1 MITQILQFLLKQ
13 SRALYF
19 LIVLITI
26 AGFLAFQSLPSDV
39 YPELAFPRI
48 AVIGTVGDIAP
59 DRVLLTVTRPLEEA
73 ASQAY
78 RVKWIRSKTIRGASE
93 LSIEFQPSTDMN
105 FAWQQ
110 VQARIAEI
118 RANLPPSASLIVE
131 PVTPAIFPVLNYNI
145 TSDTVPESELYNTV
159 RYEIEPR
166 LLQVP
171 GVARAITQAGKIP
184 EVAVQVDP
192 DKLAAYK
199 ISIVDVAA
207 ALTRTNQVE
216 VLGRVDDRYKQ
227 NLIVGPGESIRPE
240 QLYDL
245 VVARSGSEPIYLKD
259 IAKITNSF
267 RDPLSVISADGKE
280 GIVVNIFRQPSS
292 NVVAVSDGVAAEMER
307 IKTTLPAG
315 VKISKAYDQS
325 RLVRQALHSILKEI
339 AIGIIFI
346 IAILFA
352 FLRSWKSTLVAALT
366 IPLCAAAAFAT
377 MALLH
382 QSLNLMSLGGLAIAL
397 GLVIDDAIV
406 IVENIHRQLQ
416 KGLTSSQAVIAA
428 VNELAGPVTSSTATT
443 LVVFLPLGFISG
455 VAGQFFTALT
465 ITLASAVAFSLFLA
479 LFVVPIFCAQVMK
492 QETHAA
498 RKNEESSKQKA
509 AWYRRTLRTSLRHPV
524 VAALSAILIL
534 FASCSLFG
542 RIGTDFLPEM
552 DEGSYVLDYLM
563 PAGTSLPQTDQ
574 ICQRIEKI
582 LSETPEVMAWT
593 RRTGAELGLFA
604 TQPNTGDILVVLR
617 PHDQRKRSTSEV
629 MDEQRSKIA
638 ERIPQVET
646 EFHPILADQLN
657 DLAGAGNPVE
667 IRVFGEDRA
676 AIRSVAETIEA
687 KLKNVHGL
695 VDLALTSQDSAPQ
708 FDIKVDPLRAG
719 RLLLTPLD
727 VTDQVK
733 AAFLGQV
740 ATQMRQGDKF
750 VDVRVRL
757 PDKIRFNPSMIGQ
770 LQILGKNGAILPL
783 DAIATISQINA
794 EVEILREHQQR
805 YVSVEASIE
814 GRDLGST
821 IQEVRI
827 VLKPIALPPGV
838 SVTIG
843 GIYLSQ
849 QESFQQLLLV
859 LFLATALVYLM
870 MIIQFRS
877 FLQPLSILLVLPLGM
892 LGVELALIGTG
903 TPLNVSSFMGLI
915 LLVGLVVKNGI
926 ILLEYANRLQEQGLS
941 RDDALVE
948 AGIIRLRPILMTT
961 LCTLLALTPLWLGHG
976 AGSELH
982 RPLAITVI
990 GGLSLS
996 TLFTLVFVPLLSR
1009 VMMRRKVASHPA
1021 KHSSATSNDY
1031 DPEEDHQRAQ

>member
-26 AGFLAFQSLPSDV
+26 AGALAFQSLPSDV

-78 RVKWIRSKTIRGASE
+78 RVRWIRSKTIRGASE
-93 LSIEFQPSTDMN
+93 LSIEFQPGTDMN

-145 TSDTVPESELYNTV
+145 TSDSVPESELYNTV

-184 EVAVQVDP
+184 EIAVQVAP
-192 DKLAAYK
+192 EKLAAYK
-199 ISIVDVAA
+199 ISIVDVAT
-207 ALTRTNQVE
+207 ALTRTNQIE

-227 NLIVGPGESIRPE
+227 NLIVGPGESIKPE

-245 VVARSGSEPIYLKD
+245 VVSRSGSEPIYLKD
-259 IAKITNSF
+259 IATISKSF

-292 NVVAVSDGVAAEMER
+292 NVVAVSDGVASEMER

-315 VKISKAYDQS
+315 VKIGKAYDQS
-325 RLVRQALHSILKEI
+325 RLVRQALASILKEI
-339 AIGIIFI
+339 AIGIAFI

-416 KGLTSSQAVIAA
+416 KGLTSNQAAIAA
-428 VNELAGPVTSSTATT
+428 VQELAGPVTSSTATT
-443 LVVFLPLGFISG
+443 LVVFLPLGLISG
-455 VAGQFFTALT
+455 VAGQFFIALT

-492 QETHAA
+492 QESHNANKTEAS
-498 RKNEESSKQKA
+498 NDQKG
-509 AWYRRTLRTSLRHPV
+509 AWYRRVLRTSLRHPL
-524 VAALSAILIL
+524 VAGLSATLIL
-534 FASCSLFG
+534 VTTYVLFA

-574 ICQRIEKI
+574 ICQQIEKI
-582 LSETPEVMAWT
+582 LGKTPEVMAWT

-617 PHDQRKRSTSEV
+617 PHDQRKRSTTEV

-667 IRVFGEDRA
+667 IRVFGEDRE
-676 AIRSVAETIEA
+676 AIRSVAETIET
-687 KLKNVHGL
+687 KLKSVRGL

-708 FDIKVDPLRAG
+708 FDIQVDPLRAG

-733 AAFLGQV
+733 ASFLGQV

-757 PDKIRFNPSMIGQ
+757 PDKFRFNPAMIGQ
-770 LQILGKNGAILPL
+770 LQIFGKNGAALPL
-783 DAIATISQINA
+783 NSIATISQINS

-821 IQEVRI
+821 VDEIRT
-827 VLKPIALPPGV
+827 VLEPISLPTGV
-838 SVTIG
+838 SITIG

-859 LFLATALVYLM
+859 LLLATALVYLM

-926 ILLEYANRLQEQGLS
+926 ILLEYANRLQDRGLS
-941 RDDALVE
+941 PEDALVE

-996 TLFTLVFVPLLSR
+996 TLFTLIFVPLLSR
-1009 VMMRRKVASHPA
+1009 FVMRVRSE
-1021 KHSSATSNDY
+1021 AT
-1031 DPEEDHQRAQ
+1031 QQA

>member
-26 AGFLAFQSLPSDV
+26 AGALAFQSLPSDV

-78 RVKWIRSKTIRGASE
+78 RVRWIRSKTIRGASE
-93 LSIEFQPSTDMN
+93 LSIEFQPGTDMN

-145 TSDTVPESELYNTV
+145 TSDSVPESELYNTV

-184 EVAVQVDP
+184 EIAVQVDP
-192 DKLAAYK
+192 EKLAAYK
-199 ISIVDVAA
+199 ISIVDVATV
-207 ALTRTNQVE
+207 LTRTNQIE

-227 NLIVGPGESIRPE
+227 NLIVGPGESIKPE

-245 VVARSGSEPIYLKD
+245 VVSRSGSEPIYLKD
-259 IAKITNSF
+259 IATISKSF

-292 NVVAVSDGVAAEMER
+292 NVVAVSDGVASEMER

-315 VKISKAYDQS
+315 VKIGKAYDQS
-325 RLVRQALHSILKEI
+325 RLVRQALASILKEI
-339 AIGIIFI
+339 AIGIAFI

-416 KGLTSSQAVIAA
+416 KGLTSNQAAIAA
-428 VNELAGPVTSSTATT
+428 VQELAGPVTSSTATT
-443 LVVFLPLGFISG
+443 LVVFLPLGLISG
-455 VAGQFFTALT
+455 VAGQFFIALT

-492 QETHAA
+492 QESHNANKTEAS
-498 RKNEESSKQKA
+498 NDQKG
-509 AWYRRTLRTSLRHPV
+509 AWYRRVLRTSLRHPL
-524 VAALSAILIL
+524 VAGLSATLIL
-534 FASCSLFG
+534 VTTYVLFA

-574 ICQRIEKI
+574 ICQQIEKI
-582 LSETPEVMAWT
+582 LGKTPEVMAWT

-617 PHDQRKRSTSEV
+617 PHDQRKRSTTEV

-667 IRVFGEDRA
+667 IRVFGEDRE
-676 AIRSVAETIEA
+676 AIRSVAETIET
-687 KLKNVHGL
+687 KLKSVRGL

-708 FDIKVDPLRAG
+708 FDIQVDPLRAG

-733 AAFLGQV
+733 ASFLGQV

-757 PDKIRFNPSMIGQ
+757 PDKIRFNPAMIGQ
-770 LQILGKNGAILPL
+770 LQIFGKNGAALPL
-783 DAIATISQINA
+783 NSIATISQINS

-821 IQEVRI
+821 VDEIRT
-827 VLKPIALPPGV
+827 VLKPISLPTGV
-838 SVTIG
+838 SITIG
-843 GIYLSQ
+843 GVYLSQ

-859 LFLATALVYLM
+859 LLLATALVYLM

-926 ILLEYANRLQEQGLS
+926 ILLEYANRLQDRGLS
-941 RDDALVE
+941 PEDALVE

-996 TLFTLVFVPLLSR
+996 TLFTLIFVPLLSR
-1009 VMMRRKVASHPA
+1009 FVMRVRSE
-1021 KHSSATSNDY
+1021 AT
-1031 DPEEDHQRAQ
+1031 QQA

>member
-26 AGFLAFQSLPSDV
+26 AGALAFQSLPSDV

-78 RVKWIRSKTIRGASE
+78 RVRWIRSKTIRGASE
-93 LSIEFQPSTDMN
+93 LSIEFQPGTDMN

-145 TSDTVPESELYNTV
+145 TSDSVPESELYNTV

-184 EVAVQVDP
+184 EIAVQVDP
-192 DKLAAYK
+192 EKLAAYK
-199 ISIVDVAA
+199 ISIVDVAT
-207 ALTRTNQVE
+207 ALTRTNQIE

-227 NLIVGPGESIRPE
+227 NLIVGPGESIKPE

-245 VVARSGSEPIYLKD
+245 VVSRSGSEPIYLKD
-259 IAKITNSF
+259 IATISKSF

-292 NVVAVSDGVAAEMER
+292 NVVAVSDGVASEMER

-315 VKISKAYDQS
+315 VKIGKAYDQS
-325 RLVRQALHSILKEI
+325 RLVRQALASILKEI
-339 AIGIIFI
+339 AIGIAFI

-416 KGLTSSQAVIAA
+416 KGLTSNQAAIAA
-428 VNELAGPVTSSTATT
+428 VQELAGPVTSSTATT
-443 LVVFLPLGFISG
+443 LVVFLPLGLISG
-455 VAGQFFTALT
+455 VAGQFFIALT

-492 QETHAA
+492 QESHNANKTEAS
-498 RKNEESSKQKA
+498 NDQKG
-509 AWYRRTLRTSLRHPV
+509 AWYRRVLRTSLRHPL
-524 VAALSAILIL
+524 VAGLSATLIL
-534 FASCSLFG
+534 VTTYVLFA

-574 ICQRIEKI
+574 ICQQIEKI
-582 LSETPEVMAWT
+582 LGKTPEVMAWT

-617 PHDQRKRSTSEV
+617 PHDQRKRSTTEV

-667 IRVFGEDRA
+667 IRVFGEDRE
-676 AIRSVAETIEA
+676 AIRSVAETIET
-687 KLKNVHGL
+687 KLKSVRGL
-695 VDLALTSQDSAPQ
+695 VDLALTSQDNAPQ
-708 FDIKVDPLRAG
+708 FDIQVDPLRAG

-733 AAFLGQV
+733 ASFLGQV

-757 PDKIRFNPSMIGQ
+757 PDKIRFNPAMIGQ
-770 LQILGKNGAILPL
+770 LQIFGKNGAALPL
-783 DAIATISQINA
+783 NSIATISQINS

-821 IQEVRI
+821 VDEIRT
-827 VLKPIALPPGV
+827 VLKPISLPTGV
-838 SVTIG
+838 SITIG

-859 LFLATALVYLM
+859 LLLATALVYLM

-926 ILLEYANRLQEQGLS
+926 ILLEYANRLQDRGLS
-941 RDDALVE
+941 PEDALVE

-996 TLFTLVFVPLLSR
+996 TLFTLIFVPLLSR
-1009 VMMRRKVASHPA
+1009 FVMRVRSE
-1021 KHSSATSNDY
+1021 AT
-1031 DPEEDHQRAQ
+1031 QQA

>member
-1 MITQILQFLLKQ
+1 MITLILQFLLKQ

-19 LIVLITI
+19 FIVLITI
-26 AGFLAFQSLPSDV
+26 AGVLAFQSLPSDV

-48 AVIGTVGDIAP
+48 AVIATVGDIAP

-73 ASQAY
+73 SNQAY
-78 RVKWIRSKTIRGASE
+78 RVRWIRSKTIRGASE
-93 LSIEFQPSTDMN
+93 LSIEFQPGTDMN

-118 RANLPPSASLIVE
+118 RASLPASASLIVE

-145 TSDTVPESELYNTV
+145 TSDAVPESDLYNIV

-166 LLQVP
+166 ILQVP

-184 EVAVQVDP
+184 EIAVQVDP
-192 DKLAAYK
+192 EKLAGYR

-227 NLIVGPGESIRPE
+227 NLIVGPGESIKPE
-240 QLYDL
+240 ELYDL
-245 VVARSGSEPIYLKD
+245 VVSRSGSEPIYLKD
-259 IAKITNSF
+259 IATISHSF
-267 RDPLSVISADGKE
+267 RDPLSIISADGEE
-280 GIVVNIFRQPSS
+280 GIVLNIFRQPSS
-292 NVVAVSDGVAAEMER
+292 NVVAVSDGVAVEMER
-307 IKTTLPAG
+307 IKTSLPAG

-325 RLVRQALHSILKEI
+325 RLVRQALASILKEI
-339 AIGIIFI
+339 GIGIVFI

-352 FLRSWKSTLVAALT
+352 FLRSWKSTLIAAIT
-366 IPLCAAAAFAT
+366 IPLCAAAACAT

-416 KGLTSSQAVIAA
+416 KGITSHEAAIAA
-428 VNELAGPVTSSTATT
+428 VQELAGPVTSSTATT
-443 LVVFLPLGFISG
+443 LVVFLPLGLISG
-455 VAGQFFTALT
+455 VAGQFFSALT

-479 LFVVPIFCAQVMK
+479 LCVVPIFCAQVMTSEAHSPK
-492 QETHAA
+492 D
-498 RKNEESSKQKA
+498 NEALASQKG
-509 AWYRRTLRTSLRHPV
+509 AWYRRILRTSLRHPMI
-524 VAALSAILIL
+524 AGLSAVLIVGVTCFL
-534 FASCSLFG
+534 FQK
-542 RIGTDFLPEM
+542 IGTDFLPEM

-574 ICQRIEKI
+574 ICQQIEKI
-582 LSETPEVMAWT
+582 LSKSPEVLAWT

-617 PHDQRKRSTSEV
+617 PHDQRKRSTTEV

-638 ERIPQVET
+638 EQIPQVET

-667 IRVFGEDRA
+667 IRIFGEDRE
-676 AIRSVAETIEA
+676 AIRSVAEAVEA

-719 RLLLTPLD
+719 RILLTPLD

-733 AAFLGQV
+733 AACLGQV

-750 VDVRVRL
+750 LDVRVRF
-757 PDKIRFNPSMIGQ
+757 PDKIRFNPAQIGQ
-770 LQILGKNGAILPL
+770 LQIFGKNSAILPL
-783 DAIATISQINA
+783 DAIATVSQINS

-821 IQEVRI
+821 IDEVRT
-827 VLKPIALPPGV
+827 VLNQITVPAGV
-838 SVTIG
+838 SINIG

-859 LFLATALVYLM
+859 LLLATALVYLM

-877 FLQPLSILLVLPLGM
+877 FLQPLAILLVLPLGM
-892 LGVELALIGTG
+892 LGVELALIATG

-926 ILLEYANRLQEQGLS
+926 ILLEYANRLQVQGLS
-941 RDDALVE
+941 PEDALVE

-996 TLFTLVFVPLLSR
+996 TLFTLIFVPLLSLFE
-1009 VMMRRKVASHPA
+1009 MKRRRDK
-1021 KHSSATSNDY
+1021 KWDK
-1031 DPEEDHQRAQ
+1031 

>member
-19 LIVLITI
+19 LVVLITI
-26 AGFLAFQSLPSDV
+26 SGFLAFQSLPSDV

-73 ASQAY
+73 SSQAY
-78 RVKWIRSKTIRGASE
+78 RVRWIRSKTIRGASE
-93 LSIEFQPSTDMN
+93 LSIEFQPGTDMN

-118 RANLPPSASLIVE
+118 RANLPLSASLIVE

-145 TSDTVPESELYNTV
+145 TSDTVPDSELYNTV

-171 GVARAITQAGKIP
+171 GVARAITQAGKVP

-192 DKLAAYK
+192 EKLAAYK
-199 ISIVDVAA
+199 ISIVDVTT
-207 ALTRTNQVE
+207 ALTRTNQIE

-227 NLIVGPGESIRPE
+227 NLIVGPGESIKPE

-259 IAKITNSF
+259 IATIANSF

-325 RLVRQALHSILKEI
+325 RLVRQALASILKEI
-339 AIGIIFI
+339 AIGIAFI

-406 IVENIHRQLQ
+406 IVENIHRQLH
-416 KGLTSSQAVIAA
+416 KGLAPNEAAIAA
-428 VNELAGPVTSSTATT
+428 VQELAGPVTSSTATT

-492 QETHAA
+492 QELRAKKPEA
-498 RKNEESSKQKA
+498 SSSDKNT
-509 AWYRRTLRTSLRHPV
+509 WYRRVLRTSLRQPL
-524 VAALSAILIL
+524 VAGLSAILIL
-534 FASCSLFG
+534 AASYFLFA

-582 LSETPEVMAWT
+582 LGETPEVMAWT

-617 PHDQRKRSTSEV
+617 PHDQRKRSTSEI

-638 ERIPQVET
+638 EQIPQVET

-687 KLKNVHGL
+687 KLKSVHGL
-695 VDLALTSQDSAPQ
+695 VDLALTSQDSAPE
-708 FDIKVDPLRAG
+708 FDVKVDPLRAG

-757 PDKIRFNPSMIGQ
+757 PDKIRFNPAMIGQ
-770 LQILGKNGAILPL
+770 LQIIGKNGAVLPL
-783 DAIATISQINA
+783 NSIATIAQINS

-821 IQEVRI
+821 IEEIRS
-827 VLKPIALPPGV
+827 VLKPITPPTGV

-859 LFLATALVYLM
+859 LMLATALVYLM
-870 MIIQFRS
+870 MVIQFRS

-892 LGVELALIGTG
+892 LGVALALIGTS

-926 ILLEYANRLQEQGLS
+926 ILLEYANRLQDQGLS
-941 RDDALVE
+941 PDEALVE

-961 LCTLLALTPLWLGHG
+961 LCTLLALTPLWLAHG
-976 AGSELH
+976 AGAELH

-996 TLFTLVFVPLLSR
+996 TLFTLIFVPLLSR
-1009 VMMRRKVASHPA
+1009 FVMRKQTVLQKPTHE
-1021 KHSSATSNDY
+1021 SAPSNDHE
-1031 DPEEDHQRAQ
+1031 PQHDHQRS

>member
-26 AGFLAFQSLPSDV
+26 SGFLAFQSLPSDV

-73 ASQAY
+73 SSQAY
-78 RVKWIRSKTIRGASE
+78 RVRWIRSKTIRGASE
-93 LSIEFQPSTDMN
+93 LSIEFQPGTDMN

-145 TSDTVPESELYNTV
+145 TSDTVPDSELYNTV

-171 GVARAITQAGKIP
+171 GVARAITQAGKVP

-192 DKLAAYK
+192 EKLAAYK
-199 ISIVDVAA
+199 ISIVDVAT
-207 ALTRTNQVE
+207 ALTRTNQIE

-227 NLIVGPGESIRPE
+227 NLIVGPGESIKPE

-245 VVARSGSEPIYLKD
+245 VVARSGTEPIYLKD
-259 IAKITNSF
+259 IATIANSF

-325 RLVRQALHSILKEI
+325 RLVRQALASILKEI
-339 AIGIIFI
+339 AIGIAFI

-352 FLRSWKSTLVAALT
+352 FLRSWKSTLVATLT

-406 IVENIHRQLQ
+406 IVENIHRQLH
-416 KGLTSSQAVIAA
+416 KGLAPNEAAIAA
-428 VNELAGPVTSSTATT
+428 VQELAGPVTSSTATT

-492 QETHAA
+492 QEHHA
-498 RKNEESSKQKA
+498 KESESSNGQKG
-509 AWYRRTLRTSLRHPV
+509 AWYRQLLRTSLRHPL
-524 VAALSAILIL
+524 VAGLSAILIL
-534 FASCSLFG
+534 AATYFLFA

-582 LSETPEVMAWT
+582 LGETPEVMAWT

-617 PHDQRKRSTSEV
+617 PHDQRKRSTSEI

-638 ERIPQVET
+638 EQIPQVET

-676 AIRSVAETIEA
+676 AIRSVAEAIEA

-733 AAFLGQV
+733 ASFLGQV

-757 PDKIRFNPSMIGQ
+757 PDKIRFNPAMIGQ
-770 LQILGKNGAILPL
+770 LQIFGKNGAVLPL
-783 DAIATISQINA
+783 DSIATISQINS

-821 IQEVRI
+821 IEEIRS
-827 VLKPIALPPGV
+827 VLKPITLPTGV

-859 LFLATALVYLM
+859 LMLATALVYLM
-870 MIIQFRS
+870 MVIQFRS
-877 FLQPLSILLVLPLGM
+877 FLQPLSILLVLPLGL
-892 LGVELALIGTG
+892 LGVELALIATS

-926 ILLEYANRLQEQGLS
+926 ILLEYANRLQDQGHS
-941 RDDALVE
+941 PDEALVE

-996 TLFTLVFVPLLSR
+996 TLFTLIFVPLLSR
-1009 VMMRRKVASHPA
+1009 FVMRKQVVLQTTTHE
-1021 KHSSATSNDY
+1021 SAPSNDHE
-1031 DPEEDHQRAQ
+1031 PQHDHQRS

>member
-1 MITQILQFLLKQ
+1 MISQILGFLLEQ

-19 LIVLITI
+19 VIVLIAI
-26 AGFLAFQSLPSDV
+26 SGILAFQSLPSDV

-48 AVIGTVGDIAP
+48 AVIATVGDIAP

-73 ASQAY
+73 SNQAY
-78 RVKWIRSKTIRGASE
+78 RVRWIRSKTIRGASE
-93 LSIEFQPSTDMN
+93 LSIEFQPGTDMN

-110 VQARIAEI
+110 VQSRIAEI
-118 RANLPPSASLIVE
+118 RASLPASASLIVE

-145 TSDTVPESELYNTV
+145 TSDAVPASDLYNIV

-166 LLQVP
+166 ISQVS
-171 GVARAITQAGKIP
+171 GVARAITQSGKIP
-184 EVAVQVDP
+184 EIAVQVDP
-192 DKLAAYK
+192 EKLSGYK
-199 ISIVDVAA
+199 ISIVDVAT
-207 ALTRTNQVE
+207 ALARTNQIE
-216 VLGRVDDRYKQ
+216 VLGRVDERYKQ
-227 NLIVGPGESIRPE
+227 NLIVGPGESVKPE
-240 QLYDL
+240 ELYSL
-245 VVARSGSEPIYLKD
+245 VVSRSGSEPIYLRD
-259 IAKITNSF
+259 IATITQSF

-280 GIVVNIFRQPSS
+280 GIVLNIFRQPSS
-292 NVVAVSDGVAAEMER
+292 NVVAVSDGVEAEIDR
-307 IKTTLPAG
+307 IRSSLPAG

-325 RLVRQALHSILKEI
+325 RLVRQSLASILKEI
-339 AIGIIFI
+339 GIGIAFI
-346 IAILFA
+346 ITILYA
-352 FLRSWKSTLVAALT
+352 FLRSWKSTLIAAVT
-366 IPLCAAAAFAT
+366 IPLCAAAAFCT
-377 MALLH
+377 MALLG
-382 QSLNLMSLGGLAIAL
+382 QSLNVMSLGGLAIAL

-416 KGLTSSQAVIAA
+416 RGLTSKEAVIDA
-428 VNELAGPVTSSTATT
+428 VKELAGPVTSSTATT
-443 LVVFLPLGFISG
+443 LVVFLPLGLISG
-455 VAGQFFTALT
+455 VAGQFFSALT

-492 QETHAA
+492 QKTHVTVDH
-498 RKNEESSKQKA
+498 NSSTSRRA
-509 AWYRRTLRTSLRHPV
+509 GWYRQVLKLTLHHPMI
-524 VAALSAILIL
+524 ACL
-534 FASCSLFG
+534 FALVVIGATGFLFQK
-542 RIGTDFLPEM
+542 IGTDFLPEM

-574 ICQRIEKI
+574 ICHQIEKI
-582 LSETPEVMAWT
+582 LAESPEVMAWT

-617 PHDQRKRSTSEV
+617 PHDQRKRSTTEI
-629 MDEQRSKIA
+629 MDEQREKIA
-638 ERIPQVET
+638 DRIPQVET

-667 IRVFGEDRA
+667 IRIFGEDRD
-676 AIRSVAETIEA
+676 AIRSVAEAVEA

-708 FDIKVDPLRAG
+708 FDIRVDPLRAG
-719 RLLLTPLD
+719 RILLTPLD

-757 PDKIRFNPSMIGQ
+757 PDKIRFDPELIGQ

-783 DAIATISQINA
+783 DALATVSQINS
-794 EVEILREHQQR
+794 EVEVLREHQQR

-821 IQEVRI
+821 IEEVRT
-827 VLKPIALPPGV
+827 VLKQIQVTPGV
-838 SVTIG
+838 SIAIG

-859 LFLATALVYLM
+859 LLLATSLVYLM
-870 MIIQFRS
+870 MVVQFRS
-877 FLQPLSILLVLPLGM
+877 FLQPLSILLVLPLGL

-926 ILLEYANRLQEQGLS
+926 ILLEYANRLQSQGLS
-941 RDDALVE
+941 MEDALVE

-996 TLFTLVFVPLLSR
+996 TLFTLVFVPLLSCI
-1009 VMMRRKVASHPA
+1009 VMRRQNSRE
-1021 KHSSATSNDY
+1021 N
-1031 DPEEDHQRAQ
+1031 

>member
-1 MITQILQFLLKQ
+1 MISTLLQFLLKQ

-19 LIVLITI
+19 IIVMI
-26 AGFLAFQSLPSDV
+26 AIIGVLAFQSLPTDV

-48 AVIGTVGDIAP
+48 AVIGAVGDIAP

-73 ASQAY
+73 ANQAY
-78 RVKWIRSKTIRGASE
+78 RVRWIRSKTIRGASE
-93 LSIEFQPSTDMN
+93 LSIEFQPGTDMN

-110 VQARIAEI
+110 VQARIAEM
-118 RANLPPSASLIVE
+118 RASLPPSASLIVE

-145 TSDTVPESELYNTV
+145 TSDAVPESDLYNIV

-166 LLQVP
+166 ILQVP

-184 EVAVQVDP
+184 EIAVQVDP
-192 DKLAAYK
+192 EKLTGYK
-199 ISIVDVAA
+199 ISIVDVAL

-227 NLIVGPGESIRPE
+227 NLIVGPGESITPE
-240 QLYDL
+240 ELYGL
-245 VVARSGSEPIYLKD
+245 VVSRAGSEPIYLKD
-259 IAKITNSF
+259 IATISHAY

-280 GIVVNIFRQPSS
+280 GIVLNIFRQPSS
-292 NVVAVSDGVAAEMER
+292 NVVSVSDGVAAELER
-307 IKTTLPAG
+307 IKKTLPPG

-325 RLVRQALHSILKEI
+325 RLVRQALSSILNEI
-339 AIGIIFI
+339 TIGIVFI
-346 IAILFA
+346 VAILFA
-352 FLRSWKSTLVAALT
+352 FLRSWKSTLIAALT

-416 KGLTSSQAVIAA
+416 KGLSPHNAAIAA
-428 VNELAGPVTSSTATT
+428 VKELSGPVTSSTATT
-443 LVVFLPLGFISG
+443 LVVFLPLGLISG
-455 VAGQFFTALT
+455 VAGQFFSALT
-465 ITLASAVAFSLFLA
+465 ITLASAVAFSLILA
-479 LFVVPIFCAQVMK
+479 LFVIPIFCAQVMK
-492 QETHAA
+492 QNPEHS
-498 RKNEESSKQKA
+498 ESISSSSDKST
-509 AWYRRTLRTSLRHPV
+509 WYRRLLKTSLRHPLI
-524 VAALSAILIL
+524 AACSAAIIMCGA
-534 FASCSLFG
+534 FFLFG
-542 RIGTDFLPEM
+542 KIGTDFLPEM

-574 ICQRIEKI
+574 ICQKIEKI
-582 LSETPEVMAWT
+582 LSESPEVMAWT

-617 PHDQRKRSTSEV
+617 PHDQRKRSTNEV
-629 MDEQRSKIA
+629 MDEQRTKIA
-638 ERIPQVET
+638 EQIPQVET

-667 IRVFGEDRA
+667 IRIFGENRA
-676 AIRSVAETIEA
+676 AIRSVAEAIEG
-687 KLKNVHGL
+687 KLKDVRGL
-695 VDLALTSQDSAPQ
+695 VDLAITSQDSAPQ
-708 FDIKVDPLRAG
+708 FDIRVDPLRAG
-719 RLLLTPLD
+719 RLLLAPLD

-733 AAFLGQV
+733 AALLGRV

-750 VDVRVRL
+750 VDVRVRF
-757 PDKIRFNPSMIGQ
+757 PDKVRLNPASIGQ
-770 LQILGKNGAILPL
+770 IQIFGKNGAILPL
-783 DAIATISQINA
+783 DAIAKVSQVNS

-821 IQEVRI
+821 IEEIRS
-827 VLKPIALPPGV
+827 VLKTISTPAGV

-843 GIYLSQ
+843 GIFLSQ

-859 LFLATALVYLM
+859 LLLATALVYLM
-870 MIIQFRS
+870 MVIQFRS
-877 FLQPLSILLVLPLGM
+877 FMQPLSILLVLPLGL
-892 LGVELALIGTG
+892 LGVELALIGTH

-926 ILLEYANRLQEQGLS
+926 ILLEYAHRLQEQGLS

-996 TLFTLVFVPLLSR
+996 TLFTLIYVPLLSR
-1009 VMMRRKVASHPA
+1009 FMTKQPKTSPA
-1021 KHSSATSNDY
+1021 I
-1031 DPEEDHQRAQ
+1031 EENPVLD

>member
-1 MITQILQFLLKQ
+1 MITQTLHFLMKQ

-19 LIVLITI
+19 MIVLITV
-26 AGFLAFQSLPSDV
+26 AGALAFQSLPSDV

-73 ASQAY
+73 ANQAY

-93 LSIEFQPSTDMN
+93 LSIEFQPGTDMN

-110 VQARIAEI
+110 VQARIAEM
-118 RANLPPSASLIVE
+118 RASLPATASLIVE

-145 TSDTVPESELYNTV
+145 TSDTIPESELYNTV

-166 LLQVP
+166 ILQVP
-171 GVARAITQAGKIP
+171 GVARAITQSGKIP

-192 DKLAAYK
+192 EKLAGYK

-207 ALTRTNQVE
+207 ALTRTNQIE

-227 NLIVGPGESIRPE
+227 NLIVGPGESIKPE

-245 VVARSGSEPIYLKD
+245 VVSRSGSEPIYLKD
-259 IAKITNSF
+259 IATIAHSF

-280 GIVVNIFRQPSS
+280 GIVLNIFRQPSS
-292 NVVAVSDGVAAEMER
+292 NVVAVSDGVAAEIER
-307 IKTTLPAG
+307 IKGTLPAG
-315 VKISKAYDQS
+315 IKISKAYDQS
-325 RLVRQALHSILKEI
+325 RLVRQALASILKEI
-339 AIGIIFI
+339 GIGIVFI

-352 FLRSWKSTLVAALT
+352 FLRSWKSTFIAALT

-406 IVENIHRQLQ
+406 IVENIHRQLH
-416 KGLTSSQAVIAA
+416 KGLPSREAVITA
-428 VNELAGPVTSSTATT
+428 VHELAGPVTSSTATT
-443 LVVFLPLGFISG
+443 LVVFLPLGLISG
-455 VAGQFFTALT
+455 VAGQFFSALT

-479 LFVVPIFCAQVMK
+479 LFVVPIFCAQVLK
-492 QETHAA
+492 EPVHS
-498 RKNEESSKQKA
+498 KPIEEGLTSNQGS
-509 AWYRRTLRTSLRHPV
+509 WYRRILKTSLRHSL
-524 VAALSAILIL
+524 VAALSAMLIL
-534 FASCSLFG
+534 GAAYLLYAK
-542 RIGTDFLPEM
+542 IGTDFLPEM

-563 PAGTSLPQTDQ
+563 PAGTSLSQTDK
-574 ICQRIEKI
+574 ICKEIESI
-582 LSETPEVMAWT
+582 LAKSPEVMAWT

-617 PHDQRKRSTSEV
+617 PHDQRNRSTSDV

-638 ERIPQVET
+638 DKIPQVET

-667 IRVFGEDRA
+667 IRVFGEDRQ
-676 AIRSVAETIEA
+676 AIRTVAETIEA
-687 KLKNVHGL
+687 KLKNVQGL

-719 RLLLTPLD
+719 RILLAPLD

-733 AAFLGQV
+733 AALLGQV

-750 VDVRVRL
+750 VDVRVRF
-757 PDKIRFNPSMIGQ
+757 PDKIRFDPSLLGQ
-770 LQILGKNGAILPL
+770 LQIFGKNGAILPL
-783 DAIATISQINA
+783 NAIATVSQINS

-821 IQEVRI
+821 IDEIRKI
-827 VLKPIALPPGV
+827 LKPLSLPAGV
-838 SVTIG
+838 SITIG

-859 LFLATALVYLM
+859 LLLATALVYLM
-870 MIIQFRS
+870 MVIQFRS
-877 FLQPLSILLVLPLGM
+877 FLQPLSILLILPLGM
-892 LGVELALIGTG
+892 LGVELALIATA

-926 ILLEYANRLQEQGLS
+926 ILLEYANRLQDDGLS
-941 RDDALVE
+941 AEDALVE

-961 LCTLLALTPLWLGHG
+961 LCTLLALTPLWLAHG

-996 TLFTLVFVPLLSR
+996 TLFTLFFVPLLSR
-1009 VMMRRKVASHPA
+1009 FVMRK
-1021 KHSSATSNDY
+1021 
-1031 DPEEDHQRAQ
+1031 

>member
-26 AGFLAFQSLPSDV
+26 AGALAFQSLPSDV

-78 RVKWIRSKTIRGASE
+78 RVRWIRSKTIRGASE
-93 LSIEFQPSTDMN
+93 LSIEFQPGTDMN

-145 TSDTVPESELYNTV
+145 TSDSVPESELYNTV

-184 EVAVQVDP
+184 EIAVQVDP
-192 DKLAAYK
+192 EKLAAYK
-199 ISIVDVAA
+199 ISIVDVAT
-207 ALTRTNQVE
+207 ALTRTNQIE

-227 NLIVGPGESIRPE
+227 NLIVGPGESIKPE

-245 VVARSGSEPIYLKD
+245 VVSRSGSEPIYLKD
-259 IAKITNSF
+259 IATISKSF

-292 NVVAVSDGVAAEMER
+292 NVVAVSDGVASEMER

-315 VKISKAYDQS
+315 VKIGKAYDQS
-325 RLVRQALHSILKEI
+325 RLVRQALASILKEI
-339 AIGIIFI
+339 AIGIAFI

-416 KGLTSSQAVIAA
+416 KGLTSNQAAIAA
-428 VNELAGPVTSSTATT
+428 VQELAGPVTSSTATT
-443 LVVFLPLGFISG
+443 LVVFLPLGLISG
-455 VAGQFFTALT
+455 VAGQFVIALT

-492 QETHAA
+492 QESHNANKTEAS
-498 RKNEESSKQKA
+498 NDQKG
-509 AWYRRTLRTSLRHPV
+509 AWYRRVLRTSLRHPL
-524 VAALSAILIL
+524 VAGLSATLIL
-534 FASCSLFG
+534 VTTYVLFA

-574 ICQRIEKI
+574 ICQQIEKI
-582 LSETPEVMAWT
+582 LGKTPEVMAWT

-617 PHDQRKRSTSEV
+617 PHDQRKRSTTEV

-667 IRVFGEDRA
+667 IRVFGEDRE
-676 AIRSVAETIEA
+676 AIRSVAETIET
-687 KLKNVHGL
+687 KLKSVRGL
-695 VDLALTSQDSAPQ
+695 VDLALTSQDNAPQ
-708 FDIKVDPLRAG
+708 FDIQVDPLRAG

-733 AAFLGQV
+733 ASFLGQV

-757 PDKIRFNPSMIGQ
+757 PDKIRFNPAMIGQ
-770 LQILGKNGAILPL
+770 LQIFGKNGAALPL
-783 DAIATISQINA
+783 NSIATISQINS

-821 IQEVRI
+821 VDEIRT
-827 VLKPIALPPGV
+827 VLKPISLPTGV
-838 SVTIG
+838 SITIG

-859 LFLATALVYLM
+859 LLLATALVYLM

-926 ILLEYANRLQEQGLS
+926 ILLEYANRLQDRGLS
-941 RDDALVE
+941 PEDALVE

-996 TLFTLVFVPLLSR
+996 TLFTLIFVPLLSR
-1009 VMMRRKVASHPA
+1009 FVMRVRSE
-1021 KHSSATSNDY
+1021 AT
-1031 DPEEDHQRAQ
+1031 QQA